1 KQMDERFEESNRRF
15 EALQKQMD
23 ERFEESNRRFEA
35 LQKQMDE
42 RFEESNR
49 RFEALQKQMDERFE
63 ESNRRFEALEER
75 MDSRFDEM
83 QQVIVALQVSMADL
97 SGKYGKRAED
107 ALRKVLGEV
116 LEGEGIETARI
127 EHIQVLDRDGKVFGK
142 GYTTDIDIYYEGKK
156 RWIIEYKARAD
167 KENIMHLVM
176 VARLMREVY
185 RMPPDR
191 IVMVALN
198 VSEEAK
204 AFAEEMGVD
213 VIRGIQ
219 ANPVLLPP
227 P

>member
-1 KQMDERFEESNRRF
+1 
-15 EALQKQMD
+15 
-23 ERFEESNRRFEA
+23 RFEESNRRFEA